1 MDEIKLKEVDKIIR
15 YLEVQID
22 RFTPEPYEATLEQL
36 GYRMHVL
43 RDYRKSLE

>member
-1 MDEIKLKEVDKIIR
+1 MNQLKLKEVDKIIR
-15 YLEVQID
+15 NLEIQID
-22 RFTPEPYEATLEQL
+22 SFAPEPYEATLEQL